1 MAEKDVRVKTGINGF
16 DELIGGG
23 IPDGNIVLLSG
34 AAGTG
39 KSIFAFEF
47 IYHGAKKF
55 NDNGV
60 YITLEEFPERFIAN
74 AKKLGFSDLD
84 DFLAQKKMTI
94 VKTEIFDIYKLVST
108 IEDLID
114 QYKAKR
120 LVLDSLSVLSAFS
133 DKPFIVR
140 KAILDLASMLRR
152 QNVTA
157 IFPSGVSTIS
167 DGHFGV
173 SVEEYV
179 VDGVISMFHQMAGT
193 QFIRAINIVKMRGTA
208 HTENLHPLIIKEGG
222 ITVVKSS
229 IFPENFT
236 VG

>member
-1 MAEKDVRVKTGINGF
+1 MAEKDVRVKTGVSGF

-23 IPDGNIVLLSG
+23 IPDGNVVLLSG

-39 KSIFAFEF
+39 KSIFALEF
-47 IYHGAKKF
+47 IYNGVKKF
-55 NDNGV
+55 DEAGV
-60 YITLEEFPERFIAN
+60 YITLEEVPERFIAN
-74 AKKLGFSDLD
+74 AKKLGFSDIEDLI
-84 DFLAQKKMTI
+84 AQKKMAV
-94 VKTEIFDIYKLVST
+94 VKTEIFDIDKLVST

-120 LVLDSLSVLSAFS
+120 LVLDSISVLSAFS
-133 DKPFIVR
+133 DKPFLVR
-140 KAILDLASMLRR
+140 KTILDVSTMLRR

-157 IFPSGVSTIS
+157 IFTCGMSTS
-167 DGHFGV
+167 AEGHFGV

-179 VDGVISMFHQMAGT
+179 VDGVISMFHKMAGT
-193 QFIRAINIVKMRGTA
+193 QFIRAINIVKMRGTS

-236 VG
+236 V